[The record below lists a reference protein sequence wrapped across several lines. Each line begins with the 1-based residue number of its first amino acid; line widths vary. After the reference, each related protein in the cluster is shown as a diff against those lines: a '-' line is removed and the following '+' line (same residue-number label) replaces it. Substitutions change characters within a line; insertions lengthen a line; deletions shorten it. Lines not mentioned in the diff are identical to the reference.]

1 MKYSY
6 AELAGMIDH
15 ALLHPSLTDTGIIDG
30 CRLAHHYSVAS
41 VCVKPSAISIAT
53 LALKGSTVAV
63 GTVIGFPHGSNSTEV
78 KRLETA
84 AACADGATELDMVI
98 NIGKSLAGDFAYVEA
113 EIRAVCTE
121 AHRFG
126 AIVKVIFETDYL
138 PNDHLKIRLC
148 QISGQAGADFVKTST
163 GFASIPLAN
172 ASPTTRGATP
182 HDIILMRHHSPSNV
196 QVKASGGIC
205 NLATLIAFRELG
217 ATRCGTSATAEI
229 LHEYLTT
236 HSTVISD
243 SPSTLHPPNLAT
255 KSAY

>member
-15 ALLHPSLTDTGIIDG
+15 ALLHPTLTDAEIING

-41 VCVKPSAISIAT
+41 VCVKPSAVSIAT
-53 LALKGSTVAV
+53 LALQGSTVAV

-78 KRLETA
+78 KRFEA
-84 AACADGATELDMVI
+84 ASACADGATELDMVI
-98 NIGKSLAGDFAYVEA
+98 NIGKSLAGDFTYVEA

-126 AIVKVIFETDYL
+126 AIVKVIFENDYL
-138 PNDHLKIRLC
+138 PNDDLKIRLC

-163 GFASIPLAN
+163 GFASIPLSN
-172 ASPTTRGATP
+172 ASPTSRGATP
-182 HDIILMRHHSPSNV
+182 HDIILMRDHSPSNV
-196 QVKASGGIC
+196 QVKASGGVR
-205 NLATLIAFRELG
+205 NLAALIAFRELG

-229 LHEYLTT
+229 LNEYLTT
-236 HSTVISD
+236 YGAVISAFS
-243 SPSTLHPPNLAT
+243 SPIHPPKLST
-255 KSAY
+255 ESAY

>member
-15 ALLHPSLTDTGIIDG
+15 ALLHPTLTDAEIING

-41 VCVKPSAISIAT
+41 VCVKPSAVSIAT
-53 LALKGSTVAV
+53 LALQGSSVAV
-63 GTVIGFPHGSNSTEV
+63 GTVVGFPHGSNSTEV
-78 KRLETA
+78 KRFEAA

-98 NIGKSLAGDFAYVEA
+98 NIGKSLAHDFAYVED

-126 AIVKVIFETDYL
+126 AIVKVIFENDYL
-138 PNDHLKIRLC
+138 PNDDLKIRLC
-148 QISGQAGADFVKTST
+148 QISAQAGADFVKTST
-163 GFASIPLAN
+163 GFASIPLSK
-172 ASPTTRGATP
+172 ASPTSRGATP
-182 HDIILMRHHSPSNV
+182 HDIILMRDHSPSNV
-196 QVKASGGIC
+196 QVKASGGIR

-229 LHEYLTT
+229 LNEYLTT
-236 HSTVISD
+236 YGAVISAF
-243 SPSTLHPPNLAT
+243 SSTIHPPKLST
-255 KSAY
+255 ESAY